1 MAQIAKIG
9 SGTGGF
15 APGRALALLVLL
27 SGCMGGGEVASRMD
41 SRTDTPAAASTKSAG
56 AAQGVSPLISDLQ
69 ARQSVLPAGGAYARV
84 ADAVLA
90 ADAGT
95 AAAELRIARLKSDA
109 RAKNWLP
116 KLGPTVSLTSLNG
129 LAAGLL
135 LEQALFDNGRR
146 KAEREYAAADVE
158 VAAVTLSSDV
168 NQRVYDGLRHYVN
181 AERART
187 QGAVA
192 ARAVDRMAGFAEIM
206 RQRVEGGLSDRSEE
220 RVIEQHLTEMRATLA
235 ADREAETSAMAELA
249 AMAQGPLDGL
259 RGIEPLA
266 VSATQAEPLSVVKAR
281 GEGRR
286 SVAESR
292 MARAGLLPG
301 LTASTDI
308 GTGGLNPGVKMT
320 GSGLL
325 GWGTKEELAALDAT
339 QDVVDRRSAEAAET
353 ANRRIVA
360 LERQIATLQSR
371 QAQGAEVLR
380 QTEGNLELFVE
391 QYKVGRRSLLELVGQ
406 YDSFARLERDQAA
419 LQYEIAL
426 LQLEIARDRG
436 VLVDGARM

>member
-1 MAQIAKIG
+1 MAGKAKIG
-9 SGTGGF
+9 SGAGGMSP
-15 APGRALALLVLL
+15 ARALAVLVLL
-27 SGCMGGGEVASRMD
+27 SGCMGGEVASRMD
-41 SRTDTPAAASTKSAG
+41 SRANTPAAASTKSAG
-56 AAQGVSPLISDLQ
+56 ATQGVSPLIADLQ
-69 ARQSVLPAGGAYARV
+69 ARRSVLPPGGAYARV

-158 VAAVTLSSDV
+158 VAAVSLSADI
-168 NQRVYDGLRHYVN
+168 NQRVYEGLRHHVN
-181 AERART
+181 AERARA
-187 QGAVA
+187 QGGVA
-192 ARAVDRMAGFAEIM
+192 ARAADRLAGFADIM

-235 ADREAETSAMAELA
+235 SDREAETSAAAELA
-249 AMAQGPLDGL
+249 AMVQGSVGEVRGLD
-259 RGIEPLA
+259 PLA
-266 VSATQAEPLSVVKAR
+266 VAGNSAVPLSVVKAQ

-292 MARAGLLPG
+292 MARAGLMPG
-301 LTASTDI
+301 LTATTDL
-308 GTGGLNPGVKMT
+308 TSDGLNPGVKMT

-360 LERQIATLQSR
+360 LERQIAMLQTR
-371 QAQGAEVLR
+371 QSQGAEVLR

-391 QYKVGRRSLLELVGQ
+391 QYKLGRRTLLELVGQ
-406 YDSFARLERDQAA
+406 YDSFARLERDQTA
-419 LQYEIAL
+419 LRYEIAL
-426 LQLEIARDRG
+426 LELEIARDRG
-436 VLVDGARM
+436 VLVDGTRM